1 MLNLDSSAT
10 IFFSFWLWE
19 INRDH
24 RRKGLA
30 LMVTRYWKTL
40 KTVENL
46 ADKPHLTLAKLSKT
60 LELFFGG
67 VNKLAKLLRI
77 FKRTFHFKNFF
88 WVQVCTSLPE
98 KKGSP

>member
-10 IFFSFWLWE
+10 IFFSVWLWE

-40 KTVENL
+40 KTFENL

-60 LELFFGG
+60 LELFFWGCEQIG
-67 VNKLAKLLRI
+67 QT
-77 FKRTFHFKNFF
+77 FKNLQNNIPPKNFF

-98 KKGSP
+98 KKGSL